1 MKDFKAIV
9 IGTSSGG
16 LNALSR
22 VLGPL
27 PENFP
32 LPILIVQ
39 HISSDAD
46 DFMVHH
52 LRRNCNLQVKEADD
66 KDIPEKGW
74 VYIAPPN
81 YHMLVE
87 EEGFLSLSVS
97 PPENYSRPSIDVLF
111 ETAADAYTNHLIGI
125 VLTGANNDG
134 TAGALR
140 IKKRKGMVIVQSPA
154 TAEAAMMPQSVIDKN
169 AAEIVLP
176 LDLIGKYLNTL
187 IIDKKYE

>member
-1 MKDFKAIV
+1 MKDFKAVV

-27 PENFP
+27 PEDFP
-32 LPILIVQ
+32 IPVLIVQ
-39 HISSDAD
+39 HLGSDAD

-52 LRRNCNLQVKEADD
+52 LRRNSNLQVKEADD
-66 KDIPEKGW
+66 KDIPKKGW

-87 EEGFLSLSVS
+87 EEGFLSLAVS
-97 PPENYSRPSIDVLF
+97 PPENFSRPSIDVLF
-111 ETAADAYTNHLIGI
+111 ETAADAYTSHLIGI

-134 TAGALR
+134 TKGALR
-140 IKKRKGMVIVQSPA
+140 IKKRNGVMIVQSPE
-154 TAEAAMMPQSVIDKN
+154 TAEATMMPQSVIDNN
-169 AAEIVLP
+169 AADIVLP
-176 LDLIGKYLNTL
+176 LDQIGNYLNT
-187 IIDKKYE
+187 IILGIKYE